1 MGEDEILF
9 GDDDLVK
16 LFISTASEIIAAGLA
31 AFLIDLKG
39 FGRKNSLIY
48 SFALSGLT
56 SLLVFYN
63 D

>member
-1 MGEDEILF
+1 MGEEETLF

-31 AFLIDLKG
+31 AFLIDIKG

-48 SFALSGLT
+48 E
-56 SLLVFYN
+56 
-63 D
+63 